1 MRKPN
6 IEDKVNRALDES
18 ESQRLKNLPK
28 RTVTVSGRMNEQD
41 RDALR
46 RYFADELGVSLS
58 TGVSIALKEYMK
70 RHGIH

>member
-6 IEDKVNRALDES
+6 IEDKVNRALDETES
-18 ESQRLKNLPK
+18 ERLKNLPK
-28 RTVTVSGRMNEQD
+28 RTVTVSGRLREHD

-70 RHGIH
+70 RHSIR

>member
-1 MRKPN
+1 MQKPN
-6 IEDKVNRALDES
+6 IENKVNRALDES
-18 ESQRLKNLPK
+18 ESERLKNLPK

-70 RHGIH
+70 RHGIR